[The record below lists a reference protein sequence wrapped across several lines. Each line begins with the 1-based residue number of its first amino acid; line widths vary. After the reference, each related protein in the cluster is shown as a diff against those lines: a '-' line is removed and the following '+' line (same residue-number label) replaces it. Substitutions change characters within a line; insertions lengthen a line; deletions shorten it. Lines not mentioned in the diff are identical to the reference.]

1 MLGTV
6 YRTHPRG
13 RVCRPNESNEKRAR
27 YAGKLHLQDSY
38 PSVLAATC
46 SHHGSSTAE
55 PKRLCLRLARTH
67 VGGSVGRSEVAENV
81 PNPIIANPEIVHVP
95 VPKSDTFKE
104 DHSAFKVMVGLR
116 PLPSLGAEL
125 SYLDFGHPAGSLF
138 DKPADASMRGESA
151 FGVVYLPVPMVDVF
165 VKAGAAHIQSTVTG
179 FAPNGI
185 PDNVCVVGVPCGTS
199 RPLFAKIATVPIS
212 LQAEECS
219 SSSTR
224 GRCEPNTSVSIL
236 LVKAPI

>member
-1 MLGTV
+1 M
-6 YRTHPRG
+6 
-13 RVCRPNESNEKRAR
+13 
-27 YAGKLHLQDSY
+27 
-38 PSVLAATC
+38 
-46 SHHGSSTAE
+46 
-55 PKRLCLRLARTH
+55 

-95 VPKSDTFKE
+95 VPKSDTFRE
-104 DHSAFKVMVGLR
+104 DHTAFKVMVGLR

-138 DKPADASMRGESA
+138 GKPADASMRGESA

-165 VKAGAAHIQSTVTG
+165 VRAGAAHIQSIVTG

-199 RPLFAKIATVPIS
+199 RSPIRQDRNSTNFASGGGVQFKFDAWAVRAEYERFNFAGQSPSLAPLGLTWS
-212 LQAEECS
+212 L
-219 SSSTR
+219 
-224 GRCEPNTSVSIL
+224 
-236 LVKAPI
+236 